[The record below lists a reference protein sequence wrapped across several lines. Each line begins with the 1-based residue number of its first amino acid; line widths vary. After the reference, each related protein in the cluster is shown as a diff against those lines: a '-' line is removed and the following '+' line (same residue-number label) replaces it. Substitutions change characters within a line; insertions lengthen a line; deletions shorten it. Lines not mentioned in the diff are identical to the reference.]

1 MRGKWIL
8 AVAAVGCVVLAGA
21 PAQGATTA
29 QIRAKCSAAWSGS
42 KTTAAFRSYRTRCT
56 AAAKAAIS
64 DATDAGNPTVTAAN
78 RARAQRACNIKFPK
92 PRNTAAKR
100 KAYNACVAAA
110 MNAQRAFG
118 LRALRATLKGS
129 NEVGGAGGATGTA
142 SVRVNVA
149 ARRVC
154 VTLTF
159 DNFGAAGALA
169 AHIHKGAA
177 GVDGGVV
184 VTIYTP
190 AVLTALD
197 HHQPG
202 RMCANGAAA
211 APTAVLRDIRA
222 HPGNYY
228 VNIHNTQFPNGAA
241 RGQLHT

>member
-8 AVAAVGCVVLAGA
+8 AVAALGCVVLAGA
-21 PAQGATTA
+21 PAQGATTS

-42 KTTAAFRSYRTRCT
+42 KTTAAFRSFRTRCT

-64 DATDAGNPTVTAAN
+64 DATDAGNPTSTAAN
-78 RARAQRACNIKFPK
+78 RVRAQRACNIKFPK

-100 KAYNACVAAA
+100 KKYNACVSATT
-110 MNAQRAFG
+110 NAQRAYA

-142 SVRVNVA
+142 SVRVNVGA
-149 ARRVC
+149 KRVC

-159 DNFGAAGALA
+159 TNFGAAGALA

-184 VTIYTP
+184 LTIYTP
-190 AVLTALD
+190 QALSDLD
-197 HHQPG
+197 HHTPA
-202 RMCANGAAA
+202 RLCVNGGAS
-211 APTAVLRDIRA
+211 TAVLRDIRA

-228 VNIHNTQFPNGAA
+228 VNIHNTQFPDGAA
-241 RGQLHT
+241 RGQLHR